1 MKIYILV
8 ALFFFGGVWANNLP
22 IEEFSNSTLNAEE
35 ILSRQERG
43 DTNNKAYKW
52 GMLGAACRL
61 QVFMVSSLE
70 FYFLIEKFQKQNIFC
85 ESNYAKNKF

>member
-1 MKIYILV
+1 MKIYIFV
-8 ALFFFGGVWANNLP
+8 TLFFFGGVWANNLP

-43 DTNNKAYKW
+43 DTNKKVYQW

-61 QVFMVSSLE
+61 ASFYCKFIIIL
-70 FYFLIEKFQKQNIFC
+70 FICRRKILKRKYFL
-85 ESNYAKNKF
+85 

>member
-8 ALFFFGGVWANNLP
+8 TLFFFGGVWANNLP

-43 DTNNKAYKW
+43 DTNNKVYQW

-61 QVFMVSSLE
+61 AS
-70 FYFLIEKFQKQNIFC
+70 FYCKFYCKLQILKTKYFC
-85 ESNYAKNKF
+85 ESNYA